1 MATTEE
7 RLAALEA
14 KMAQLTDTTP
24 TTYYTHQYS
33 GEEIDAA
40 VGRALT
46 GGAID
51 QSVGTFVR
59 PNLLDNWYFGRLS
72 LIHI

>member
-14 KMAQLTDTTP
+14 KMAQLTATTP

-33 GEEIDAA
+33 GEEIDARWA
-40 VGRALT
+40 E
-46 GGAID
+46 
-51 QSVGTFVR
+51 
-59 PNLLDNWYFGRLS
+59 P
-72 LIHI
+72 